1 MRTTL
6 GILAAL
12 LAIGSATFYLNKR
25 RGTKQQKPDGDFANK
40 NLGDSQKP
48 QKPRKPETDP
58 FVSAIFSNIAKSISP
73 SLNANVHDVRDA
85 FIRWRETGIR
95 SDLLANFV
103 KVECSFVK
111 KSASI
116 VTVTPRIAQTKED
129 KIKIT
134 TFEQDTPWEELP
146 QEIRSEFIRNGGKE
160 HVFVLCEM
168 PSSVPA
174 KTQT

>member
-12 LAIGSATFYLNKR
+12 LAIGSAAFYLNKR
-25 RGTKQQKPDGDFANK
+25 RGMKQQKPDDESANK
-40 NLGDSQKP
+40 DLGDSR
-48 QKPRKPETDP
+48 KPRKPETDP
-58 FVSAIFSNIAKSISP
+58 FVTAIFSNIAKSISP
-73 SLNANVHDVRDA
+73 SLNANVADVRDA

-95 SDLLANFV
+95 SDLLAKFV

-111 KSASI
+111 KSASV

-174 KTQT
+174 KTQN